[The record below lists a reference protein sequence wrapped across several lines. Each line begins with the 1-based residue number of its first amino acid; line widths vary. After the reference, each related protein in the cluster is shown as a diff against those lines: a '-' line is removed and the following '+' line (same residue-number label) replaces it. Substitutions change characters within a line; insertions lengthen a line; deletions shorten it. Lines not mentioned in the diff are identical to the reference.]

1 MERRYIL
8 KFVLFVVE
16 VVIKL
21 VVEHF
26 VGSCGSKVSRKEIR
40 RVRVV
45 VKYTY
50 SVDSLAFVPASVWF
64 FSTMA
69 KCKNAN

>member
-8 KFVLFVVE
+8 KFALFVVE

-26 VGSCGSKVSRKEIR
+26 FGSCGSKVRGKRFEECVWQLNIR
-40 RVRVV
+40 
-45 VKYTY
+45 TQ
-50 SVDSLAFVPASVWF
+50 LIA
-64 FSTMA
+64 
-69 KCKNAN
+69 